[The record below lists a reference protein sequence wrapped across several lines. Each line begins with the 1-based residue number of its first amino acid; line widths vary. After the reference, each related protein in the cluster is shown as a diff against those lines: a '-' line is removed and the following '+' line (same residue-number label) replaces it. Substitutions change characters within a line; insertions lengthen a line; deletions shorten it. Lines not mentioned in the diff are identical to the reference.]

1 LTLSLPDNP
10 LASRDV
16 PDDVRGEL
24 SRVASRLNGIAQ
36 RVHWLET
43 VGSTNDIAARL
54 ADAGAGEGT
63 VVVAEAQTAGR
74 GRMGRVWHSPAGAGL
89 YVSIVLRPSPVVQL
103 SPGTGFPARETS
115 TALLT
120 LAAGVALAQGVQAA
134 TGLPAEIKWPN
145 DLVVA
150 RRKLAG
156 ILTEAAAEGRALQFI
171 VLGFGLNLRQ
181 AAYPSEL
188 AQRVTSIEAETNR
201 PADRAVILAEILAAI
216 GDRYA
221 DLRQGRFDAIL
232 SAWRERAL
240 SLWGSAV
247 EWNSSGARVRG
258 WAEGID
264 DTGALLVRAGGRVQ
278 RLVAGEVTWL

>member
-10 LASRDV
+10 LAPRDV
-16 PDDVRGEL
+16 PDEVRSEL
-24 SRVASRLNGIAQ
+24 SRVRARLNGMAR

-54 ADAGAGEGT
+54 ADAGAEEGT

-89 YVSIVLRPSPVVQL
+89 YVSIVLRPSAGAGL
-103 SPGTGFPARETS
+103 SAQETS

-120 LAAGVALAQGVQAA
+120 LGAGVALAQGVEAA
-134 TGLPAEIKWPN
+134 TGLAAEIKWPN
-145 DLVVA
+145 DLVIA

-156 ILTEAAAEGRALQFI
+156 ILTEAAAAGSALQFI

-181 AAYPSEL
+181 TAYPPEL

-201 PADRAVILAEILAAI
+201 PADRAVLLAEILAAI
-216 GDRYA
+216 AGRYA

-232 SAWRERAL
+232 SAWRARAS
-240 SLWGSAV
+240 SLRGSAV
-247 EWNSSGARVRG
+247 EWSSGGAIMRG
-258 WAEGID
+258 RAEGID
-264 DTGALLVRAGGRVQ
+264 DTGALLVRAGGSVQ
-278 RLVAGEVTWL
+278 RLLAGEVRWL